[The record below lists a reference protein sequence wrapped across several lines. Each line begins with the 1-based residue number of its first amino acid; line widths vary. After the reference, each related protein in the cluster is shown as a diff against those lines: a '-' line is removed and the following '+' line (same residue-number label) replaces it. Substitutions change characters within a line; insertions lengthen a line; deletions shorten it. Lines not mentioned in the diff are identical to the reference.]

1 MRFMIGSCDEELRA
15 VRSRTKGP
23 PAARSGYGRTHL
35 FSKHNE
41 RGRSPAVKRFF
52 QNCLLLAF
60 VDVRGS
66 CGRAGACVAAIVIVA
81 RLIIAMLLRIQFIVT
96 TSRDTDR

>member
-66 CGRAGACVAAIVIVA
+66 RCCAGARDAACVIDEGRAVVMESWQTFVERMQC
-81 RLIIAMLLRIQFIVT
+81 RRQ
-96 TSRDTDR
+96 